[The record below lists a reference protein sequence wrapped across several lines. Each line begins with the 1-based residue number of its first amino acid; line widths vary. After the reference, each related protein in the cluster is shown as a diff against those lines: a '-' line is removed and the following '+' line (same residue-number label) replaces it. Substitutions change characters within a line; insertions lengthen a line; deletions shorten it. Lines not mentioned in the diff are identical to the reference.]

1 MMVQT
6 TKKEDI
12 GLAMGKKMKISIN
25 IAFKVK
31 RDIKKKGSFKQK
43 LMSQNI
49 ISSKKKKINFESWPI
64 LVGVLSDPS
73 LYNVSFDNIDR
84 ALRVKLS

>member
-6 TKKEDI
+6 TKKEDV

-43 LMSQNI
+43 LISQNI
-49 ISSKKKKINFESWPI
+49 ISSKKKKN
-64 LVGVLSDPS
+64 
-73 LYNVSFDNIDR
+73 
-84 ALRVKLS
+84 

>member
-6 TKKEDI
+6 TKKEDV

-49 ISSKKKKINFESWPI
+49 IKKKN
-64 LVGVLSDPS
+64 
-73 LYNVSFDNIDR
+73 
-84 ALRVKLS
+84 

>member
-49 ISSKKKKINFESWPI
+49 IKKKKLI
-64 LVGVLSDPS
+64 LNPGQ
-73 LYNVSFDNIDR
+73 F
-84 ALRVKLS
+84 